1 MHHLD
6 FDINRAAARLAVVA
20 TVTAACIFF
29 GATEQALAA
38 HVSCGQTIV
47 TSAKLTND
55 LIDCPSN
62 GIVIGADNVTLDLDG
77 HVIDGDAGEFTACP
91 PDEPCDLGVFSSGH
105 SGITIKGGTV
115 REFTFG
121 VILDTAENARVSR
134 LAVHD
139 NLWSGLLVA
148 GASHS
153 TIEGLS
159 VSGNGLTTDQ
169 AGIDVFDSHDLA
181 IERNSVVGNGD
192 IGFYII
198 GLEDSRIDRNEAAR
212 NPEAGIL
219 MEGDRNKLTRN
230 RISDGG
236 DAIIVSGDGNTVAAN
251 QLSST
256 GCDGEC
262 GYGVSLEGGTGN
274 VVDDN
279 SMTHFHQAGIRV
291 ASFETEGGPP
301 TTGNT
306 VTGNLVR
313 DSDLDGVIV
322 EATATDTV
330 VEENL
335 VIGSGD
341 DGIDVDNQRTTLARN
356 VALHNGDLG
365 IEAVP
370 GVSDGGG
377 NKAHANGNRTQ
388 CTNVTCK

>member
-1 MHHLD
+1 MHHVHVTCK
-6 FDINRAAARLAVVA
+6 RAAARLAVVA
-20 TVTAACIFF
+20 TVAAACLFV
-29 GATEQALAA
+29 GANAQALTSRI
-38 HVSCGQTIV
+38 SCGQTIV
-47 TSAKLTND
+47 TSTKLAND

-62 GIVIGADNVTLDLDG
+62 GIVIGADNVTLDLNG
-77 HVIDGDAGEFTACP
+77 HLIDGDAGEFAECP

-105 SGITIKGGTV
+105 NGVTIKGGTV

-121 VILDTAENARVSR
+121 VILDTAENARLSR
-134 LAVHD
+134 LTLND
-139 NLWSGLLVA
+139 NLWSGLLIA

-153 TIEGLS
+153 TVEGLS
-159 VSGNGLTTDQ
+159 VSRNGLTTDQ
-169 AGIDVFDSHDLA
+169 AGIDVFDSHDLL

-198 GLEDSRIDRNEAAR
+198 GLEDSLIDKNSAAR

-219 MEGDRNKLTRN
+219 MEGSRNKLTRN
-230 RISDGG
+230 RSSEGG
-236 DAIIVSGDGNTVAAN
+236 DAIIVSGDGNIVTAN

-274 VVDDN
+274 VIEGNV
-279 SMTHFHQAGIRV
+279 MTHFHQAGIRV
-291 ASFETEGGPP
+291 ASFESEGGPP

-306 VTGNLVR
+306 VRGNLVR

-330 VEENL
+330 VERNV
-335 VIGSGD
+335 VIDSGD
-341 DGIDVDNQRTTLARN
+341 DGIDIDNPRTTLTRN
-356 VALHNGDLG
+356 IALHNGDLG

-370 GVSDGGG
+370 GITDGGG
-377 NKAHANGNRTQ
+377 NKAHANGNRAQ
-388 CTNVTCK
+388 CTNVACK